1 MSRGMQMQPD
11 FIEPTP
17 WTLAGLGFLIALMG
31 WMPAPIE
38 ISAINSLW
46 VTEKQRIRPSGYR
59 DGIFDFNV
67 GYIASAVLA
76 LVFLALGAFV
86 QYGNGEAVQMAGG
99 KYIGQLINMYAVTI
113 GGWSRPLV
121 AFIAF
126 ACMYGTTITVVDG
139 YARAIAEPVRLLRG
153 RENPATPNSLPGI
166 FGWRAAVWR

>member
-1 MSRGMQMQPD
+1 M
-11 FIEPTP
+11 
-17 WTLAGLGFLIALMG
+17 
-31 WMPAPIE
+31 
-38 ISAINSLW
+38 
-46 VTEKQRIRPSGYR
+46 
-59 DGIFDFNV
+59 
-67 GYIASAVLA
+67 
-76 LVFLALGAFV
+76 

-153 RENPATPNSLPGI
+153 REKPATPNSLPGI